1 MTPLHLLSDNSKVWI
16 YTAER
21 NFTESESQFIVQKS
35 NDFIA
40 QWESH
45 GSAVK
50 GHIEIRYNRF
60 IFIYADDQG
69 DTLCGRAT
77 DTSVRFIKD
86 LESSL
91 SISLM
96 DRTLIAYKEI
106 ETVQTVSFL
115 EFQSMIAEGNI
126 TEESIIFNNLITS
139 KVDLINWETTPQNS
153 WHKQLFS

>member
-1 MTPLHLLSDNSKVWI
+1 MTPLHQLSENSKVWI

-21 NFTESESQFIVQKS
+21 NFTDSELQFIEQKS

-50 GHIEIRYNRF
+50 GHIETRYNRF
-60 IFIYADDQG
+60 IFIYADDQN

-77 DTSVRFIKD
+77 DSSVRFIKE

-96 DRTLIAYKEI
+96 DRTLLAYKENDA
-106 ETVQTVSFL
+106 VQTVSFL
-115 EFQSMIAEGNI
+115 EFQSMITGGKI
-126 TEESIIFNNLITS
+126 TEESVIFNNLITS

-153 WHKQLFS
+153 WHKQLF